1 MSTVWQ
7 CGRFEFN
14 LDRPLLM
21 GVVNVTPDSFS
32 DGGQHAHADA
42 AIQHAH
48 QLIEEGAQIIDIGGE
63 STRPGAQAV
72 PLEEELSRIMPVL
85 ESLRDAGVALSV
97 DTCKA
102 DVMRMALD
110 LGADVI
116 NDVTGFASEASRAV
130 VAAHSTCGACV
141 MHMQGEPRT
150 MQAAP
155 AYSDLVLEV
164 MQFLR
169 DRTAA
174 LIDEGVAARRIAI
187 DPGFG
192 FGKSVAHN
200 YTLLRELHQFV
211 GLGFPVLAGLSRKS
225 MIGAVTGRAVNDR
238 LAGSLAGALSAVAR
252 GARILRVHDVAATRD
267 ALEVW
272 LAVESGPRETK

>member
-7 CGRFEFN
+7 CGRFEFT

-42 AIQHAH
+42 AIKHAH

-72 PLEEELSRIMPVL
+72 PLEEELFRIMPVL
-85 ESLRDAGVALSV
+85 EALREAGVALSV

-110 LGADVI
+110 SGADVI
-116 NDVTGFASEASRAV
+116 NDVTGFASEASRIVLAT
-130 VAAHSTCGACV
+130 HPTCGACV

-169 DRTAA
+169 DRATA

-238 LAGSLAGALSAVAR
+238 LAGSLAGALAAVAR